1 MTMVGELKKELDML
15 NEKHGIEVSAVI
27 SRNGVPIA
35 WRLPDESQIETFST
49 LSATIVGASE
59 VVYTGLGKE
68 PPSKIVMESPGG
80 IFMAASISSKALIAI
95 LSSGGDIAA
104 VSESLLSASNNIKEV
119 LANEQNKI

>member
-1 MTMVGELKKELDML
+1 MSMVGELKKELEL
-15 NEKHGIEVSAVI
+15 LSEKHGIEISAVI

-35 WRLPDESQIETFST
+35 WRLPDESQVETFAT

-68 PPSKIVMESPGG
+68 PPSKIVMESSGG
-80 IFMAASISSKALIAI
+80 IFMAASVSSKALIAI
-95 LSSGGDIAA
+95 LSTGKDTDA

-119 LANEQNKI
+119 LANEQNRV